1 MLLQRPLRR
10 VCLIPQDFVCNFQ
23 LISFSDVTAA
33 GHYFSSSVRPTG
45 DETIYNGGHISFR
58 SPSGH
63 RDCIHDLWSWE
74 CVCVYTRSGWA
85 LFTSRTDQKK
95 APTAGN
101 LECQMTINIRQSSA
115 RLENYLFP
123 HLCSKMDFSHATG
136 MHLRVP
142 WQKNFVIMDRA
153 TYWIKPLLTCH

>member
-1 MLLQRPLRR
+1 MAMLLQRPLRR

-63 RDCIHDLWSWE
+63 RDCIHDLWS
-74 CVCVYTRSGWA
+74 
-85 LFTSRTDQKK
+85 
-95 APTAGN
+95 
-101 LECQMTINIRQSSA
+101 
-115 RLENYLFP
+115 
-123 HLCSKMDFSHATG
+123 
-136 MHLRVP
+136 
-142 WQKNFVIMDRA
+142 
-153 TYWIKPLLTCH
+153 